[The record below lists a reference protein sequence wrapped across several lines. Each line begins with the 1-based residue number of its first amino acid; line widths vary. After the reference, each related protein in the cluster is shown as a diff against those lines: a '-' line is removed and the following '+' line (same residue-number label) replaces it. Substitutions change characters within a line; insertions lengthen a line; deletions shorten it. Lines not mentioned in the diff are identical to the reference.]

1 MILAYISG
9 EKGKEI
15 ELDRPILKSLV
26 VFLISSMRS
35 APRFL
40 TLGRSSSMEKD
51 RSIR

>member
-1 MILAYISG
+1 MWAYIAG
-9 EKGKEI
+9 EKEMEI
-15 ELDRPILKSLV
+15 EADEPILKSLV

-35 APRFL
+35 APNFL